1 MERSDRLTE
10 PHYPKGQGG
19 HPACPLMAMLR
30 IHQMQKWFGYSDPAM
45 EESLY

>member
-30 IHQMQKWFGYSDPAM
+30 IHLMQKWFGYSDLAM